1 MINPFKEKTVEQLQ
15 SNFNSL
21 NIVSSKNEKNSM
33 YTTAEGF
40 GKVSVPV
47 NLAQPEK
54 ENAKEFKM

>member
-21 NIVSSKNEKNSM
+21 NIGASKNDKKSM

-40 GKVSVPV
+40 CKVSVPV
-47 NLAQPEK
+47 NQGQPEK

>member
-21 NIVSSKNEKNSM
+21 NIGAQKNDKKSM
-33 YTTAEGF
+33 YSTAEGF
-40 GKVSVPV
+40 GKISIPT
-47 NLAQPEK
+47 NQCQPEK